1 MPQITVT
8 LDEMTYMDLVHNLP
22 KGTKSAFVNRAVKR
36 AINGVCGR
44 EGFAMHC
51 YAREGVQSAHDALN
65 VILARRHE
73 EQEDLKKWDKI
84 NKDAVNES
92 NVEWMKQQKE
102 MEE

>member
-36 AINGVCGR
+36 AIHNVCGC
-44 EGFAMHC
+44 EGFAMTK
-51 YAREGVQSAHDALN
+51 YAREGVHAAHEARN
-65 VILARRHE
+65 AILARRHE

-84 NKDAVNES
+84 NKG
-92 NVEWMKQQKE
+92 
-102 MEE
+102 EEE